1 MGNAVRC
8 GRVRSAIAFGGGGS
22 SLPHGAVL
30 LTPVQFTFASVLQSC
45 DGCFGETAMVA
56 SHPWW
61 CMLAGGHSGGGEAL
75 PRGLLCGG
83 SSGIAD
89 RVFVGEILIG
99 LDDTDAVPPVDGIS
113 PS

>member
-1 MGNAVRC
+1 
-8 GRVRSAIAFGGGGS
+8 
-22 SLPHGAVL
+22 
-30 LTPVQFTFASVLQSC
+30 
-45 DGCFGETAMVA
+45 
-56 SHPWW
+56 
-61 CMLAGGHSGGGEAL
+61 MLAGGHSGGGEAL